1 MGHAPMLTRNCGA
14 TERKLRVSRFRRVG
28 WGSLMGMFSYL
39 DPASGSMIV
48 AAVASGAAGVAVFFR
63 TRMAQIRAKISGKP
77 AVTEADDDESD
88 DAHN

>member
-1 MGHAPMLTRNCGA
+1 MLTSKRPGNRGEF
-14 TERKLRVSRFRRVG
+14 TVSPLCEAG
-28 WGSLMGMFSYL
+28 WGSLIGMFSYL

-48 AAVASGAAGVAVFFR
+48 AAVASGAAGLAVFFR

-77 AVTEADDDESD
+77 VISDSDDEESE

>member
-1 MGHAPMLTRNCGA
+1 MLTRNRVA
-14 TERKLRVSRFRRVG
+14 TRWKFVVSRFRRVG
-28 WGSLMGMFSYL
+28 WGSLTGMFSYL

-48 AAVASGAAGVAVFFR
+48 AAVASGAAGIAVFFR

-77 AVTEADDDESD
+77 AVSESDDDESE

>member
-1 MGHAPMLTRNCGA
+1 MLTRNGTA
-14 TERKLRVSRFRRVG
+14 TGQEFVVSRFWRVG
-28 WGSLMGMFSYL
+28 WGSLTGMFSYL

-48 AAVASGAAGVAVFFR
+48 AAVASGAAGLAVFFR

-77 AVTEADDDESD
+77 VITESDDDESE

>member
-1 MGHAPMLTRNCGA
+1 MLTSKRPGNRGELA
-14 TERKLRVSRFRRVG
+14 VSPLCEAG
-28 WGSLMGMFSYL
+28 WGSLIAMFSYL

-48 AAVASGAAGVAVFFR
+48 AAVASGAAGLAVFFR

-77 AVTEADDDESD
+77 VISESDDDESE